1 MYVTVYGAGFDNVIR
16 QNIENFIKTHYLD
29 EEQENALLRTRLAY
43 SKYVTG
49 EQKGVAAVIR
59 QIVRF

>member
-1 MYVTVYGAGFDNVIR
+1 MILEQAVPDEVICA
-16 QNIENFIKTHYLD
+16 FHFLTPKKTQYLD